1 MSFQLGKQVLV
12 FEYKAFMGTIEISD
26 NLPQLLREVLMCL
39 MSLLYMVYVLTLYV
53 EAPVVAEENLSL
65 TASVLR

>member
-1 MSFQLGKQVLV
+1 
-12 FEYKAFMGTIEISD
+12 MGTIEISD